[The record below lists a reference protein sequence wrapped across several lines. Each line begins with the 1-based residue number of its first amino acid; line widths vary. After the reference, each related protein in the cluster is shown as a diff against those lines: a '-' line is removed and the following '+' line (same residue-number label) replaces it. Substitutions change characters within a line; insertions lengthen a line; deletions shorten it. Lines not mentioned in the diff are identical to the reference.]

1 MDLNKTPKIVK
12 LAYYIL
18 VNMIALPIAILLIPF
33 SLFNIRFVR
42 IVDNRIGH
50 LTSNTFVLLRRME
63 LGMIDKRIRFVGIAG
78 TRPCNVQMLKM
89 FKRIMNIIQL
99 PYFIYNNMV
108 FRTLSTK
115 NSLLNRLGLY
125 NELPFDSNEYPEFD
139 VGPGYNNK
147 LKFTKDEDQKGRE
160 ELRKMGL
167 SAKDWFI
174 CFHARDSK
182 YLSGKIKHINL
193 SYHDHRDSNI
203 RNYLRAAEYIAGKG
217 GYSIRMG
224 AIVEKK
230 LSETLNSKII
240 DYAASHRTD
249 FGDIYLPAKC
259 KFFLG
264 DGCGINQV
272 AQIFNVPVAWANRTP
287 LEMPP
292 FARNDLF
299 ILKKLYLV
307 KEKRYLTFREILDE
321 GLGYALK
328 GEDFEKVGIRLD
340 ENTPEEIL
348 DLVIEMNERLDG
360 TWKAAK
366 DDEALQKRFK
376 ALFGKESHCHGFPG
390 RIGAAFLRKNKWML
404 E

>member
-12 LAYYIL
+12 LIYYALIN
-18 VNMIALPIAILLIPF
+18 VIALPIAILLLPF
-33 SLFNIRFVR
+33 RLFRVRFVR

-50 LTSNTFVLLRRME
+50 LAANTFVFLRRIE
-63 LGMIDKRIRFVGIAG
+63 LGIIDRNIRFVGIAG
-78 TRPCNVQMLKM
+78 TRSCNIQMLSM
-89 FKRIMNIIQL
+89 FRRIMKIIQL
-99 PYFIYNNMV
+99 PYPVYNNMV

-115 NSLLNRLGLY
+115 SSLLSLLGLY
-125 NELPFDSNEYPEFD
+125 EDLTLDSNEYAEFD
-139 VGPGYNNK
+139 VEPGYRNR
-147 LKFTKDEDQKGRE
+147 LRFTKEEEQHGRE
-160 ELRKMGL
+160 ELKKMGL
-167 SAKDWFI
+167 SSKDWFI

-193 SYHDHRDSNI
+193 SYHDHRDSDIKNF
-203 RNYLRAAEYIAGKG
+203 LKAAEYIADRG
-217 GYSIRMG
+217 GYAIRMG

-230 LSETLNSKII
+230 LPEKRNKKII
-240 DYAASHRTD
+240 DYAVQHRTD

-299 ILKKLYLV
+299 ILKKLYSI
-307 KEKRYLTFREILDE
+307 KKKRYLSFREILDM

-328 GEDFEKVGIRLD
+328 GEDFEKAGIRLD
-340 ENTPEEIL
+340 ENTSEEIL
-348 DLVIEMNERLDG
+348 DLVVEMNERFDG
-360 TWKAAK
+360 IWKTTK
-366 DDEALQKRFK
+366 EDEELQKKFK
-376 ALFGKESHCHGFPG
+376 SLFSKDSHCYNFPS
-390 RIGAAFLRKNKWML
+390 RIGAGFLRKNRWIL